1 MKHLFPATAVLLAA
15 TLAAA
20 QEGSPDDRRRLVEQ
34 KIRLVE
40 MLVNTQAAKSSAASA
55 PHAPER
61 LEKGRNALALARQAL
76 DDNRFDDAARILD
89 DALRSSASAQR
100 AQPPASL
107 SEDALRHA
115 HQNLIEQVATYRASV
130 EEVAT
135 HPRIGSAARVLL
147 TRIDAKSAEARK
159 RAGAGEL
166 ALANRLLGEAYQL
179 AVSELSRLRSGEE
192 VVHSLNFS
200 SAAEEYAYEIR
211 RFESNQL
218 LVNMMVGDGKADG
231 DRRSA
236 IDNFQS
242 EGRRLLGEA
251 DGQARAGQY
260 KEAVHLM
267 EAATGQLNRALQLMG
282 VPVF

>member
-1 MKHLFPATAVLLAA
+1 MKRLLPATAVLLAA
-15 TLAAA
+15 TLATA

-40 MLVNTQAAKSSAASA
+40 MLVNTQAAKNSAASA

-76 DDNRFDDAARILD
+76 EDNRFDDAARILD

-107 SEDALRHA
+107 SEDALRRA

-159 RAGAGEL
+159 HVGAGEL
-166 ALANRLLGEAYQL
+166 AQANRLLGEAYQL

-218 LVNMMVGDGKADG
+218 LVTMMVNDGKADG

-236 IDNFQS
+236 IDSFQS

-251 DGQARAGQY
+251 DGQARAGQH
-260 KEAVHLM
+260 KEAVRLM

>member
-1 MKHLFPATAVLLAA
+1 MKRLLPATAVLLAA
-15 TLAAA
+15 TLATA

-40 MLVNTQAAKSSAASA
+40 MLVNTQAAKNSAASA

-76 DDNRFDDAARILD
+76 EDNRFDDAARILD

-107 SEDALRHA
+107 SEDALRRA

-159 RAGAGEL
+159 HVGAGEL

-218 LVNMMVGDGKADG
+218 LVTMMVNDGKADG

-236 IDNFQS
+236 IDSFQS

-251 DGQARAGQY
+251 DGQARAGQH
-260 KEAVHLM
+260 KEAVRLM

>member
-1 MKHLFPATAVLLAA
+1 MKRLLPATAVLLAA
-15 TLAAA
+15 TLATA

-40 MLVNTQAAKSSAASA
+40 MLVNTQAAKNSAANA

-76 DDNRFDDAARILD
+76 EDNRFDEAARILD

-107 SEDALRHA
+107 SEDALRRA

-159 RAGAGEL
+159 HVGAGEL

-218 LVNMMVGDGKADG
+218 LVTMMVNDGKADG

-236 IDNFQS
+236 IDSFQS

-251 DGQARAGQY
+251 DGQARAGQH
-260 KEAVHLM
+260 KEAVRLM

>member
-1 MKHLFPATAVLLAA
+1 MKYLLPATAVLLAA
-15 TLAAA
+15 TLATA
-20 QEGSPDDRRRLVEQ
+20 QEGSQDDRRRLVEQ

-40 MLVNTQAAKSSAASA
+40 MLVNTQAAKNSAATA

-61 LEKGRNALALARQAL
+61 LEKGRNALTLARQAL
-76 DDNRFDDAARILD
+76 EESRFDDAARILD

-107 SEDALRHA
+107 SEDALRRA

-159 RAGAGEL
+159 RAGTGEL
-166 ALANRLLGEAYQL
+166 ALANRLLGDAYQL

-231 DRRSA
+231 DRRGA